1 MIPSWSNMGGLLGF
15 RKLVKNTLRDYGGS
29 DKEYKIYIEYT
40 KNM

>member
-1 MIPSWSNMGGLLGF
+1 MGGLLGF